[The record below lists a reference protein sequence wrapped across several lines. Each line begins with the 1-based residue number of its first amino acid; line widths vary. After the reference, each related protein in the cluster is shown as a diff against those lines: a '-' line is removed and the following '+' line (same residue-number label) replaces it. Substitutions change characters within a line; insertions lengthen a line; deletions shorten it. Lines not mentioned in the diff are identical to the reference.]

1 MGILVHTL
9 WSAMELAYMWLFF
22 SPFFEPRLRK
32 REHILW
38 FLAAVWAA
46 MTVCGALEMDPVSP
60 LLMRLLAMVVMLLF
74 VFGESG
80 RRGLLLIAFAAA
92 LSLIVETAALYAAG
106 ALLGMDMPALLSADA
121 ACFTAMTAGKALSL
135 FSAWLLGRYKNGGP
149 QNSRWMYLTMLLP
162 TVLLFAVVIIFSV
175 RDEQGGGTYLMGGV
189 LVCGAL
195 LLANL
200 AIHFAIRA
208 MEQSSAQELD
218 MLLQRQHMEMQTES
232 INALEQNYRQQRKNT
247 HEFEHHLQVLQDL
260 LDQGETAQ
268 AREYIDRLQGNRP
281 YRAISVNSGHTV
293 IDVILNQKYQTA
305 RENGIN
311 IQIRVN
317 DLSGVTLPT
326 DSLVVILSNLLDNA
340 IEACRRLDGY
350 REIDCSVLYDEG
362 LYIAIQNTSEP
373 VTVVDGRIATSKPD
387 KAGHGFG
394 LDGVCRLL
402 DRLNAEYTFG
412 YEDGWFQYAAEILN

>member
-1 MGILVHTL
+1 MGFLVHAL

-22 SPFFEPRLRK
+22 SPFFETRLRK
-32 REHILW
+32 REHIW

-46 MTVCGALEMDPVSP
+46 MTIYGALDMDPVSP
-60 LLMRLLAMVVMLLF
+60 LLVRLLAMVAILIF
-74 VFGESG
+74 IFRESG
-80 RRGLLLIAFAAA
+80 QRGLLLVTFASA
-92 LSLIVETAALYAAG
+92 LSLIVEAAALYAAS
-106 ALLGMDMPALLSADA
+106 ALLRIDMSALA
-121 ACFTAMTAGKALSL
+121 AAGTAYFLAITAGKALSI
-135 FSAWLLGRYKNGGP
+135 FSAWVLGRYKSGGQ
-149 QNSRWMYLTMLLP
+149 QNSKWLYLTMLLP
-162 TVLLFAVVIIFSV
+162 TLLVFAVVIIFFV
-175 RDEQGGGTYLMGGV
+175 QDYQGGTAYLLSGI

-195 LLANL
+195 LLAIL
-200 AIHFAIRA
+200 AIHFAIRT
-208 MEQSSAQELD
+208 MEKDTAQELD

-232 INALEQNYRQQRKNT
+232 INALEQNYRLQRKNT

-260 LDQGETAQ
+260 LAQGETAQ
-268 AREYIDRLQGNRP
+268 AREYIDRLQGSRS
-281 YRAISVNSGHTV
+281 YRAISVNSRHTV
-293 IDVILNQKYQTA
+293 IDVILNQKYQIA

-373 VTVVDGRIATSKPD
+373 VQVVGGMIATSKPD
-387 KAGHGFG
+387 KSSHGFG
-394 LDGVCRLL
+394 LAGVCRLL
-402 DRLNAEYTFG
+402 DKLNAEYTFG